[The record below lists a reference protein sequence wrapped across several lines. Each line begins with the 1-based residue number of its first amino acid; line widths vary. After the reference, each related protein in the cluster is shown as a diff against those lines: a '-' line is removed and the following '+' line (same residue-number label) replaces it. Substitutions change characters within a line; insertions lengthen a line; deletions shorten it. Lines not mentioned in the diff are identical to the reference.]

1 MDSSGVEW
9 SGLELKLWLMILL
22 SHQTALLLLSIFD
35 ELISYTREGGAGVAS
50 FKFCC
55 APLGEDDSENF

>member
-22 SHQTALLLLSIFD
+22 SHQTALLSLSIFD
-35 ELISYTREGGAGVAS
+35 ELISCNREGGKVAN